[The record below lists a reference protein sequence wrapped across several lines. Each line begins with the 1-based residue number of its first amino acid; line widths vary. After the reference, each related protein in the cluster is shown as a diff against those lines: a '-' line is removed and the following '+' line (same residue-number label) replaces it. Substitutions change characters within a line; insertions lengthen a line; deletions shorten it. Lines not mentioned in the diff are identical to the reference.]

1 MCGAPESV
9 GSVTERIEGI
19 TCYDDLVENRTEPK
33 TVRQWIRYVAVAVV
47 ALFLV
52 WWMLRLY
59 VF

>member
-1 MCGAPESV
+1 VSKGLLAP
-9 GSVTERIEGI
+9 
-19 TCYDDLVENRTEPK
+19 TCYREGVENRTEPR
-33 TVRQWIRYVAVAVV
+33 TIGQWLRYIFFAAI